1 MTLIAYWQSP
11 EVAQPGKQA
20 LNFPAASIASQL
32 TAVLGLWF
40 TSVSAM
46 WCNQLNAI
54 LGQSLVQWVA
64 VIGAVTD
71 QALRFL
77 SDKGMLQRRLNQG
90 YFMRAS
96 TCDAYGERKTSAV
109 CHCHD
114 LRTFAPLGLS
124 HPWPP
129 FLATTKVPS
138 MKHSLRSRSPRSL
151 RSWASSWRM
160 RSMTPSATHFWKRR
174 WQVWYGGYRSG
185 RSCQGA
191 PVRRIH
197 SAPLSTSRGS
207 RQGRP
212 RRGTLRRSSSGING
226 SITAHWSSVRSIAH
240 LGFGDERN
248 FTIVL
253 HL

>member
-1 MTLIAYWQSP
+1 MTLVAHWQSP
-11 EVAQPGKQA
+11 EVAQPSKQT
-20 LNFPAASIASQL
+20 LNFPATSVATQFA
-32 TAVLGLWF
+32 TVLGLCF
-40 TSVSAM
+40 ASVSAM
-46 WCNQLNAI
+46 WGNQLNA
-54 LGQSLVQWVA
+54 LLRQSLVQWVA
-64 VIGAVTD
+64 VIGSVTD

-77 SDKGMLQRRLNQG
+77 SDEGALQRRLNQG

-138 MKHSLRSRSPRSL
+138 IKHSLRSRSPRSL

-160 RSMTPSATHFWKRR
+160 RSMTPSATHFWNRR

-197 SAPLSTSRGS
+197 STPSSTPRGS
-207 RQGRP
+207 CQGRP
-212 RRGTLRRSSSGING
+212 RRGSLARSSSGISG
-226 SITAHWSSVRSIAH
+226 SMIAHCSSVRSIAH

-248 FTIVL
+248 STIVSDL
-253 HL
+253 